1 LVPAG
6 VWEALKAVKGLR
18 KGKDRRV
25 RECKPIKPVPDG
37 DVEAVLMTVTPE
49 IAAMIRLQTLTAMRP
64 DEVTAMRPCDIDTA
78 GAIWTY
84 TLGDRSQGG
93 LGHKTDHLEDGGDKY
108 VCLGPK
114 AQEIIKPFL
123 VGCPPTAFLFS
134 PKRAAA
140 RRYPNGNGGLRPKPK
155 YNDDTYCRA
164 VKRACQR
171 AGVPVWTPNRLRHNR
186 ATEIRTAFGLE
197 HAQAVLDHR
206 SIETTQIYAE
216 RQTHLKREVALK
228 SG

>member
-1 LVPAG
+1 M
-6 VWEALKAVKGLR
+6 
-18 KGKDRRV
+18 
-25 RECKPIKPVPDG
+25 RECKPIKPVPDR
-37 DVEAVLMTVTPE
+37 DVEAVLKTVSPE

-64 DEVTAMRPCDIDTA
+64 DEATSMRPCDINAT
-78 GAIWTY
+78 GEIWIY

-123 VGCPPTAFLFS
+123 ANCPPTEFLFS

-140 RRYPNGNGGLRPKPK
+140 RRYPNGNGGLRPKSK
-155 YNDDTYCRA
+155 YNDDTFCRA
-164 VKRACQR
+164 VKRACKR
-171 AGVPVWTPNRLRHNR
+171 AGVPIWTPNRLRHNR
-186 ATEIRTAFGLE
+186 ATEVRTAFGIE

>member
-1 LVPAG
+1 
-6 VWEALKAVKGLR
+6 
-18 KGKDRRV
+18 
-25 RECKPIKPVPDG
+25 
-37 DVEAVLMTVTPE
+37 
-49 IAAMIRLQTLTAMRP
+49 
-64 DEVTAMRPCDIDTA
+64 MRPCDIDAT
-78 GAIWTY
+78 GEIWIY

-114 AQEIIKPFL
+114 SQEIIEPFL
-123 VGCPPTAFLFS
+123 AGCPPTEFLFS
-134 PKRAAA
+134 PKRAAE
-140 RRYPNGNGGLRPKPK
+140 RRYPNGNGGLRPKLK

-164 VKRACQR
+164 VKRACKR
-171 AGVPVWTPNRLRHNR
+171 AGVPMWTPNRLRHNR
-186 ATEIRTAFGLE
+186 ATEVRTVFGLE

-228 SG
+228 SGRPSSTKLSSAVTK